1 MIKNFFKLLI
11 LLIPIFG
18 CTNISQQSLYFESI
32 WGGVVGYK
40 DIIVK
45 KNTYNNFN
53 YSFAKFKIGKSK
65 PVFLVLASVEKDIY
79 HWVSSDRVSIY
90 TFNGKIVKTI
100 GLENDISLA
109 KLPEKNICSDC
120 IYSYYQDF
128 MKPKLLSIKSS
139 SEFAI
144 KSIDEITY
152 LEDELKVEKYSEKVN
167 IYDLD
172 LVFKNIYYVDELSK
186 RVISSQQKIHPFIE
200 TINIDFFY
208 K

>member
-1 MIKNFFKLLI
+1 MYLFLLSR
-11 LLIPIFG
+11 FYE
-18 CTNISQQSLYFESI
+18 T
-32 WGGVVGYK
+32 
-40 DIIVK
+40 
-45 KNTYNNFN
+45 
-53 YSFAKFKIGKSK
+53 
-65 PVFLVLASVEKDIY
+65 
-79 HWVSSDRVSIY
+79 
-90 TFNGKIVKTI
+90 KIVIYKI
-100 GLENDISLA
+100 FFGIS
-109 KLPEKNICSDC
+109 
-120 IYSYYQDF
+120 
-128 MKPKLLSIKSS
+128 
-139 SEFAI
+139 I